1 MKTLSTTAT
10 LIIGLM
16 IAAAACIPIYS
27 WVLSQEPGPK
37 GLNWAGAG
45 LTYMA
50 TFFHELGHTLTA
62 WFYGYPTLPMFD
74 FTHGGGFAVHATGF
88 QPLIVG
94 GIWALLAYGIFFW
107 RHAKP
112 LQILLAGLLL
122 LNLGTV
128 WNEETRFLMID
139 AMGPGAE
146 ILVAAFLLTRA
157 LFDLA
162 PRGDVERVL
171 NAVFGFGLIFAAL
184 IDSYGLLHNPVHR
197 TSSYNQK
204 GSHGFGDF
212 DKIEDAL
219 PALGFEEVIYIR
231 IVLTLLCLTLPF
243 ALFAI
248 RAGKTIIR

>member
-1 MKTLSTTAT
+1 MKSLSTAAT

-16 IAAAACIPIYS
+16 IAAVACIPIYS

-45 LTYMA
+45 MSYMG
-50 TFFHELGHTLTA
+50 TFFHELGHTIAA

-74 FTHGGGFAVHATGF
+74 FTHGGGFALHTGF
-88 QPLIVG
+88 QPLVVG
-94 GIWALLAYGIFFW
+94 GVWALLAYGIFFW
-107 RHAKP
+107 RDVRP

-122 LNLGTV
+122 LNLGTI
-128 WNEETRFLMID
+128 WSEDLRTLMIT

-146 ILVAAFLLTRA
+146 ILIGTFLLFRA

-197 TSSYNQK
+197 TLYYNQK

-243 ALFAI
+243 ALFALM
-248 RAGKTIIR
+248 RAGRAIR

>member
-1 MKTLSTTAT
+1 VIAT
-10 LIIGLM
+10 L
-16 IAAAACIPIYS
+16 ASIPVYQ
-27 WVLSQEPGPK
+27 WTLFQEPGPK

-74 FTHGGGFAVHATGF
+74 FTHGGGFSLHTGF

-94 GIWALLAYGIFFW
+94 GVWALLAYGIFFW
-107 RHAKP
+107 RDFRL
-112 LQILLAGLLL
+112 LQILLTGLLA
-122 LNLGTV
+122 LNLLTV
-128 WNEETRFLMID
+128 WSEDMRSLMIT

-146 ILVAAFLLTRA
+146 ILIGTFLLVRA

-162 PRGDVERVL
+162 PRGDVERIL

-197 TSSYNQK
+197 TLYYNQK

-212 DKIEDAL
+212 DKIEDGL
-219 PALGFEEVIYIR
+219 PALDFEEVIYIR
-231 IVLTLLCLTLPF
+231 IVLTLLCLALPF
-243 ALFAI
+243 ALFI
-248 RAGKTIIR
+248 LRAGRVIR